1 MTGNTRETVCL
12 LLYNKTT
19 GEGPPGID
27 CAEYLKSIE
36 YINMADFLFSQIAG
50 FFMFMLFMLGI
61 INITIALVNKLLDN
75 CEIIYKKYF
84 KSKPK
89 ESIIPTTPQEETVY
103 SKI

>member
-1 MTGNTRETVCL
+1 MRGDTRETVCL

-36 YINMADFLFSQIAG
+36 YINKADILFAQITG
-50 FFMFMLFMLGI
+50 FFMFLMFMLGT
-61 INITIALVNKLLDN
+61 INITIAVVEKICNN

-89 ESIIPTTPQEETVY
+89 ESIIPTPQEETVY